1 MTPKVLSLE
10 GTTLAL
16 KHYYDIAEVSRR
28 LPLMTVYRA
37 DEHPFGHPVA
47 VWMAEYGAIVS
58 EATEKRL
65 DRALL
70 LNRRVDAP
78 SALRVLDFGTSDG
91 RSFLVTEALSAVTLK
106 SLLSANG
113 PLAPWQALRLL
124 DQLAAVVRSAHRTGF
139 CGLCIDAKQIFVT
152 DPDRMTVTLA
162 PMGIGLTRSEVSAL
176 KGIAVTPDLVRHIP
190 PREYADI
197 AQNAAGGET
206 PASAADMPPAPA
218 DAPQDA
224 NAENG
229 ETAADAAQDIADP
242 ETDGS
247 VQDIAA
253 AAVADG
259 GSDPA
264 SFGADDDAYTIA
276 AVIYESLCAAHP
288 YFGEDADL
296 ATAALDLSQA
306 NPIELARR
314 VDIDPA
320 LSDAVM
326 RFLAAPKAESIGA
339 FLDEFA
345 AACSPQSRENARR
358 AEKTWLEPKPERA
371 PAKRQKKIKS
381 QSNRSLHIA
390 LAVIA
395 ALFVLTVAA
404 TYRIARAYRPADL
417 FAIPEIVPQA
427 QDGVDLLF
435 TSAAQGKQTLY
446 LTSIADGSL
455 MRLGDLPY
463 IFRNRPKGAKLNF
476 VVAGD
481 DGKSTQIPV
490 TVKSDGD
497 FMIVRVPAD

>member
-78 SALRVLDFGTSDG
+78 SALRILDFGTSDG

-124 DQLAAVVRSAHRTGF
+124 DQLVAVAQSAHRAGF
-139 CGLCIDAKQIFVT
+139 CRLCIDAKQIFVT

-162 PMGIGLTRSEVSAL
+162 PMGIGLTRREILAL
-176 KGIAVTPDLVRHIP
+176 KGVAVTPDLVRHIP

-197 AQNAAGGET
+197 AQNGAGGEI
-206 PASAADMPPAPA
+206 SAGDRMPAPA
-218 DAPQDA
+218 DMPQDGG
-224 NAENG
+224 G
-229 ETAADAAQDIADP
+229 ETAAHAPQDGRAP

-253 AAVADG
+253 AAVADDDG
-259 GSDPA
+259 DPA
-264 SFGADDDAYTIA
+264 AFGADADADAYNIA

-326 RFLAAPKAESIGA
+326 RCLAAPKAESLGA
-339 FLDEFA
+339 FLEEFA

-358 AEKTWLEPKPERA
+358 AEKTWLEPNPERA
-371 PAKRQKKIKS
+371 PAKRQKKTKL
-381 QSNRSLHIA
+381 QSNRSLRIA

-463 IFRNRPKGAKLNF
+463 VFRNRPKGAKLNF

-481 DGKSTQIPV
+481 DGKSAQIPV

-497 FMIVRVPAD
+497 FMIIRVPTD